1 MSDGLIIGNIENLK
15 RLSCALC
22 KTRIHNSQLCVLLI
36 VALSPG
42 TTMRMIVVETH
53 LSEQAVCNLLRRLA
67 DMGDITF
74 TECRE
79 SGRRYFLTLQG
90 ARVVKSASRI
100 SD

>member
-1 MSDGLIIGNIENLK
+1 MSDGLIIGNLENLK

-42 TTMRMIVVETH
+42 TTMRRIVVETH

-67 DMGDITF
+67 DMGDITHLKN
-74 TECRE
+74 TSKNKANANQEKQKR
-79 SGRRYFLTLQG
+79 Q
-90 ARVVKSASRI
+90 A
-100 SD
+100 